1 MRRPR
6 RVGGAVTTYFVWLHG
21 PKKGAHIPAYGGAEN
36 PLVSA
41 QLQLQVGKPGD
52 GSIKKKQASGW
63 LLYAHANPCKTHL
76 FWPSHRIWMSE
87 MYWNVIYPP
96 EKFSHFGRTTRLP
109 IPTKEKCGGIGQW
122 RCWKLPAK
130 WPGKNVGGYFWE
142 PQKVCRFEYV
152 NLFLAGY
159 SVWDCLKTS
168 LNPLRTSSLSLLFDG
183 GSWRVTYPN
192 IVLLR
197 I

>member
-21 PKKGAHIPAYGGAEN
+21 PKKRGPYPSLWGCWKSIGFSTTAAP
-36 PLVSA
+36 S
-41 QLQLQVGKPGD
+41 GKTWGWLNQ
-52 GSIKKKQASGW
+52 KKQASGW

-142 PQKVCRFEYV
+142 PQKVWRFEYV

>member
-1 MRRPR
+1 
-6 RVGGAVTTYFVWLHG
+6 
-21 PKKGAHIPAYGGAEN
+21 
-36 PLVSA
+36 
-41 QLQLQVGKPGD
+41 
-52 GSIKKKQASGW
+52 
-63 LLYAHANPCKTHL
+63 
-76 FWPSHRIWMSE
+76 
-87 MYWNVIYPP
+87 
-96 EKFSHFGRTTRLP
+96 
-109 IPTKEKCGGIGQW
+109 
-122 RCWKLPAK
+122 
-130 WPGKNVGGYFWE
+130 
-142 PQKVCRFEYV
+142 V